1 MGKQKISGV
10 LILLCIGF
18 LFLTFSCTVTKRHYS
33 KGFYVEWQRKHHAK
47 SKVTQSYED
56 TTSRQLASVSNEMLV
71 ESNNFNTKNNISKP
85 LFEESSAL
93 TFSPDELK
101 VGNPRNYK
109 HLSQKLDGTTQKSGT
124 FNHVKKEHFP
134 HQKLD
139 IEKPKEEPKVELFT
153 WLALGS
159 FSTYLLLGIIG
170 LFLLYPIVL
179 SYLVIALL
187 IAFMVFS
194 FISAMRVLKNPK
206 KYKAKGLTW
215 TLFGIT
221 LAFLVAVLVGII
233 ALILLATGNMKLF

>member
-1 MGKQKISGV
+1 
-10 LILLCIGF
+10 
-18 LFLTFSCTVTKRHYS
+18 CTVTKRHYS

-101 VGNPRNYK
+101 VDNSRGHTPFK
-109 HLSQKLDGTTQKSGT
+109 QKLVDTKPSLGT
-124 FNHVKKEHFP
+124 FNHVKKEYSPQHVGESETP
-134 HQKLD
+134 T
-139 IEKPKEEPKVELFT
+139 ETPKVELFT

-215 TLFGIT
+215 TFFGIT
-221 LAFLVAVLVGII
+221 LAILVLMLIGLVGF
-233 ALILLATGNMKLF
+233 ILLLTGNYSLF